1 VYLVIEFS
9 ESCEKIDP
17 TGSEKKGRTVLHPE
31 SETRRGE
38 KNRGHSAV
46 IMEMT
51 DEQEK
56 PI

>member
-1 VYLVIEFS
+1 MG
-9 ESCEKIDP
+9 EKGGQP
-17 TGSEKKGRTVLHPE
+17 EGCVLHPE

-56 PI
+56 QV

>member
-1 VYLVIEFS
+1 MPCPFNAPSVV
-9 ESCEKIDP
+9 
-17 TGSEKKGRTVLHPE
+17 HPK